1 MQVTIDDA
9 IKCLALFRDK
19 VPENGFVSSC
29 LDLSI
34 SALKTVQDGNY
45 KIQEADKYQKEIGL
59 IASYECFDVCCEDCP
74 LHAKGEHMAY
84 ACASTQARR
93 VVQGHNDLRKEL
105 EQWIQENFSK
115 ISQKL

>member
-1 MQVTIDDA
+1 MKVTIDDA

-45 KIQEADKYQKEIGL
+45 QIPEVDKYQKEIEL
-59 IASYECFDVCCEDCP
+59 IASYDCVGNSCGDCP
-74 LHAKGEHMAY
+74 FYARGDNMVY
-84 ACASTQARR
+84 ACASTQARS
-93 VVQGHNDLRKEL
+93 VLHGHTAIRKEL
-105 EQWIQENFSK
+105 EAWIQENYLQ
-115 ISQKL
+115 ISHKL